1 MLFFYLYNAI
11 IPLTRQI
18 VNYILHFIRNIG
30 LRGDERVGE
39 TIGALPQ
46 TPLRDFIPQTP
57 FLASRQF
64 KYAFPNRNT
73 KPKKKRRQLSL
84 SPSR

>member
-30 LRGDERVGE
+30 LQGDERVRK
-39 TIGALPQ
+39 TIGTLPQ
-46 TPLRDFIPQTP
+46 TLLRDFIPQTP
-57 FLASRQF
+57 FLASRRL
-64 KYAFPNRNT
+64 KYAFLNRNT

>member
-30 LRGDERVGE
+30 LMRERTGGE

-46 TPLRDFIPQTP
+46 TPAGNIVPCTLSSLSLRDKGTQID
-57 FLASRQF
+57 AAHNA
-64 KYAFPNRNT
+64 KMV
-73 KPKKKRRQLSL
+73 
-84 SPSR
+84 

>member
-18 VNYILHFIRNIG
+18 VNYILHFTRNIG
-30 LRGDERVGE
+30 LMRERTGGE

-57 FLASRQF
+57 FFASRRL
-64 KYAFPNRNT
+64 KYTFLNRKT
-73 KPKKKRRQLSL
+73 KSKKKRRQLSL

>member
-18 VNYILHFIRNIG
+18 VNYILHFIRNIS

-57 FLASRQF
+57 FFASRRL
-64 KYAFPNRNT
+64 KYAFLNRNT
-73 KPKKKRRQLSL
+73 KPKKEKETAFAVSE
-84 SPSR
+84 

>member
-18 VNYILHFIRNIG
+18 VNYILHFTRNIG
-30 LRGDERVGE
+30 LMRERTGGE

-46 TPLRDFIPQTP
+46 TPAENIAPCTLSSLSLRDKGTQID
-57 FLASRQF
+57 A
-64 KYAFPNRNT
+64 AHNAEMV
-73 KPKKKRRQLSL
+73 
-84 SPSR
+84 